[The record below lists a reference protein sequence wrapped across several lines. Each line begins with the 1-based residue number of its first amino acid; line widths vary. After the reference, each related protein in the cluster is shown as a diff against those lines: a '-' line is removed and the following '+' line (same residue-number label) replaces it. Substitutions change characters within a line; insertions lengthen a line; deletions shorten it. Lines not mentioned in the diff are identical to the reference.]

1 MTYYKLTDDANFIG
15 VGSTYELRKYQ
26 KKHNILLTSDEE
38 SAQFIQV
45 GNTLFRDD
53 WFAPVGDDGLEYA
66 VVKITAI
73 NEDEYNALL
82 QAIETGE
89 EIKGDNGR
97 DESNDTFDN
106 NDDDESNEDV
116 SVEYIRKMKL
126 TALSNICNKIITDG
140 FAVKLSDGDEHHFS
154 LTVQDQLNLITL
166 SSMVASGKTVI
177 PYHAD
182 GELCKGYSPEDIM
195 EIVTAAT
202 DFKTYHT
209 TYYNSLKAYVM
220 SIDNISDIGKIEYG
234 CEIPEEYQ
242 SEILRE
248 MTAGD

>member
-1 MTYYKLTDDANFIG
+1 MTYYKLTDDGIFIG

-26 KKHNILLTSDEE
+26 KKHNIMLTSDEE
-38 SAQFIQV
+38 SAQFIQI
-45 GNTLFRDD
+45 GDTLFRDD
-53 WFAPVGDDGLEYA
+53 WFAPVGEDKLEYA
-66 VVKITAI
+66 VVKITVI
-73 NEDEYNALL
+73 EEDEYNALL

-89 EIKGDNGR
+89 DIKGSEDSGGDNNSTE
-97 DESNDTFDN
+97 D
-106 NDDDESNEDV
+106 NDDDIADDGTI
-116 SVEYIRKMKL
+116 EYVREMKL
-126 TALSNICNKIITDG
+126 KALSSTCNKIIADG
-140 FAVKLSDGDEHHFS
+140 VHVELSDGDVHHFS

-195 EIVTAAT
+195 TIITAAT

-220 SIDNISDIGKIEYG
+220 SLDNISDISGIEYG
-234 CEIPEEYQ
+234 CKIPEEFQ

-248 MTAGD
+248 ITAEA

>member
-1 MTYYKLTDDANFIG
+1 MTYYKLTDGANFVG
-15 VGSTYELRKYQ
+15 VGSSYDLRKYQ
-26 KKHNILLTSDEE
+26 KKHNILLTGNEE
-38 SAQFIQV
+38 TAQFIQV
-45 GNTLFRDD
+45 GDTLFRDD
-53 WFAPVGDDGLEYA
+53 WFAPAGENQVEYFNA
-66 VVKITAI
+66 QITVI
-73 NEDEYNALL
+73 EEDEYNALL
-82 QAIETGE
+82 QAIEAGE
-89 EIKGDNGR
+89 DIKGSEDSGLDNNPA
-97 DESNDTFDN
+97 EN
-106 NDDDESNEDV
+106 NDDIADDGTI
-116 SVEYIRKMKL
+116 EYVRKMKL
-126 TALSNICNKIITDG
+126 KALSAACNKIITDG
-140 FAVKLSDGDEHHFS
+140 LYVELSDGDIHHFS

-195 EIVTAAT
+195 TIITAAT

-220 SIDNISDIGKIEYG
+220 SIDNISGIGKIEYG

-248 MTAGD
+248 MEKEV

>member
-1 MTYYKLTDDANFIG
+1 MTYYKLTDDGIFIG

-26 KKHNILLTSDEE
+26 KKHNIILTSDEE
-38 SAQFIQV
+38 SAQFLQIRD
-45 GNTLFRDD
+45 TLFRDD
-53 WFAPVGDDGLEYA
+53 WFAPVGEDKLEYTA
-66 VVKITAI
+66 VKITVI
-73 NEDEYNALL
+73 EEDEYDALL

-89 EIKGDNGR
+89 DIKGSEDSSLDNNPA
-97 DESNDTFDN
+97 EDN
-106 NDDDESNEDV
+106 NDITDDGTI
-116 SVEYIRKMKL
+116 EYVRKMKL
-126 TALSNICNKIITDG
+126 KALSAACNKIITDG
-140 FAVKLSDGDEHHFS
+140 FNTELSDGDVHHFS

-195 EIVTAAT
+195 TIITAAT
-202 DFKTYHT
+202 EFKTYHT

-220 SIDNISDIGKIEYG
+220 SLDNVADIGAVEYG

-248 MTAGD
+248 ITANS